1 MAEHKQINRVK
12 PKELEEESRYK
23 KKAQPPL
30 YDQLKAP
37 DEGVITSPDFVAKPS
52 VGRYAALLANIQ
64 SDEQRANLVAQ
75 LQQAYGNAYVQ
86 QIMARI
92 QAEKGSGKPLEP
104 GIRLEMETAFNQDFG
119 DVRIHADAAA
129 DKLARE
135 LGANAFTSEE
145 DIFFRESAYKPGMEE
160 GKGLLAH
167 ELTHVAQQEGGIQS
181 GNTIGQVGGVLEQ
194 EASQAGRAV
203 SEGRMVSVATVS
215 AVPALQ
221 RQLAE
226 AGAAAAGAAGAL
238 SAEAET
244 ARTQAI
250 GVLQEAMSMLLT
262 PNPDFSAVIA
272 KLSEILDI
280 LRRAATAGAGG
291 VMGAVGGLLG
301 RAAGA
306 AGGLV
311 GRVGGFLGGLFG

>member
-1 MAEHKQINRVK
+1 MAEHKQIDRVK
-12 PKELEEESRYK
+12 PEELEEESRYK

-37 DEGVITSPDFVAKPS
+37 DEGLITSPDFVAKPS
-52 VGRYAALLANIQ
+52 VGRYAALLASIQ
-64 SDEQRANLVAQ
+64 SDEQRANLVTQ

-86 QIMARI
+86 QVMERI
-92 QAEKGSGKPLEP
+92 QAEKGSGQPLEP
-104 GIRLEMETAFNQDFG
+104 EIRLEMEAAFKQDFG
-119 DVRIHADAAA
+119 DVHIHADAAA
-129 DKLARE
+129 DKLAKE
-135 LGANAFTSEE
+135 LDANAFTSGK
-145 DIFFRESAYKPGMEE
+145 DIFFRESAYQPDLEA
-160 GKGLLAH
+160 GKDLLAH
-167 ELTHVAQQEGGIQS
+167 ELTHVVQQEAGTHS
-181 GNTIGQVGGVLEQ
+181 GDTIGPVGGVLEQ
-194 EASQAGRAV
+194 EASQARQAV
-203 SEGRMVSVATVS
+203 SEGRLVSVGTVS

-226 AGAAAAGAAGAL
+226 AGGAL
-238 SAEAET
+238 SAAAET

-250 GVLQEAMSMLLT
+250 GVLQQVLTMLLE
-262 PNPDFSAVIA
+262 PSPDFDAVIA

-291 VMGAVGGLLG
+291 IMGAVGGLLG

-306 AGGLV
+306 AGGLI

>member
-1 MAEHKQINRVK
+1 MAEHKQIDRVK
-12 PKELEEESRYK
+12 PEELEEESRYK
-23 KKAQPPL
+23 KKAQQPL

-37 DEGVITSPDFVAKPS
+37 DEGLITSPDFVAKPS
-52 VGRYAALLANIQ
+52 VGRYAALLADIQ
-64 SDEQRANLVAQ
+64 SDEQRARMVAQ

-86 QIMARI
+86 QIMERI
-92 QAEKGSGKPLEP
+92 QAEKGSGQPLEP
-104 GIRLEMETAFNQDFG
+104 EIRLEMEAAFNQDFG
-119 DVRIHADAAA
+119 DVHIHADAAA
-129 DKLARE
+129 DKLAKE
-135 LGANAFTSEE
+135 LGANAFTSRK
-145 DIFFRESAYKPGMEE
+145 DIFFRESTYQPGLEV
-160 GKGLLAH
+160 GKDLLAH
-167 ELTHVAQQEGGIQS
+167 ELTHVVQQESGIQT
-181 GNTIGQVGGVLEQ
+181 GNTIGPVGDVLEQ
-194 EASQAGRAV
+194 EASQAGQAV
-203 SEGRMVSVATVS
+203 SSGREVSVETVS

-226 AGAAAAGAAGAL
+226 AGAEAGGAL

-250 GVLQEAMSMLLT
+250 GVLQQVMTMLLA
-262 PNPDFSAVIA
+262 PSPDFGAIIA

-280 LRRAATAGAGG
+280 LRRAATAGGGG

-306 AGGLV
+306 AGGLI